1 MRSFIQ
7 GFLAAR
13 SPLPGAHAPTH
24 RSTNTQLGTEF
35 PLPEQQ
41 PIFRS
46 LHLIH
51 LVPIPGT
58 QAYSS
63 LRTTHVGISFQVVP
77 GAKRGGGEGHGLGMI
92 KLGVTCMGLE
102 SLGCTLLPLERVRS
116 EDPG

>member
-1 MRSFIQ
+1 MCGPLFKGSWPR
-7 GFLAAR
+7 AR
-13 SPLPGAHAPTH
+13 LSQARTHQHTGALTH
-24 RSTNTQLGTEF
+24 TAGNEF

-63 LRTTHVGISFQVVP
+63 LRTTHVGIRFQVVP
-77 GAKRGGGEGHGLGMI
+77 GAKRGGGEGHGLGME

-102 SLGCTLLPLERVRS
+102 SLGCTLLPLERV
-116 EDPG
+116 